1 MDELPKKA
9 VSLKYDSATDNVPT
23 VAAKGEGKYADEII
37 AMAEELGIYVHKDPA
52 LLKHLDNLKE
62 GDSIPK
68 PLFLVISEIIAYS
81 YLLQGRTPETWT
93 SKDGNKHVNKN
104 V

>member
-1 MDELPKKA
+1 MDENPQKA
-9 VSLKYDSATDNVPT
+9 ISLKFDASKDTVPI
-23 VAAKGEGKYADEII
+23 VAAKGDGKYAEDII
-37 AMAEELGIYVHKDPA
+37 GMAKELGVYVHKDPT

-62 GDSIPK
+62 GDSIPR

-81 YLLQGRTPETWT
+81 YFLQGKTPESWT
-93 SKDGNKHVNKN
+93 SKDGNKHINKK